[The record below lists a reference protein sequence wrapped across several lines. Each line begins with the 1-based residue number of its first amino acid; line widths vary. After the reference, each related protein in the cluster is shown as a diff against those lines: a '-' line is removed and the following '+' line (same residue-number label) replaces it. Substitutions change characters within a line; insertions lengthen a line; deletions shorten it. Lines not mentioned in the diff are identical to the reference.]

1 MGKVRENPD
10 KTFFF
15 LISKGMA
22 EYNDAGNDT
31 DPENVDGDDPARDAI
46 QSKPV
51 RYQNIQGQG
60 DR

>member
-1 MGKVRENPD
+1 
-10 KTFFF
+10 
-15 LISKGMA
+15 MA

-51 RYQNIQGQG
+51 RYYYLPDKRG
-60 DR
+60 DPN

>member
-1 MGKVRENPD
+1 
-10 KTFFF
+10 
-15 LISKGMA
+15 MA

-51 RYQNIQGQG
+51 RYQFGISLHVLPLE
-60 DR
+60 RC

>member
-1 MGKVRENPD
+1 MGKVRENPN
-10 KTFFF
+10 THLFF

-51 RYQNIQGQG
+51 RY
-60 DR
+60 